1 MKYTR
6 RSFVKTAGIGS
17 IAVSA
22 FPNINLLPEKSVNVT
37 VLNPY
42 NRSPVSLIIDDS
54 TCLVNMAHF
63 GIPQFG
69 EVFPDQYKQDWRKLP
84 REIPDSFVREFG
96 EWAHENGVKGKYSI
110 VPYPACTG
118 WINRFIPGWTKQ
130 ELEESLKLVRELI
143 VPNWDIHPE
152 MVSHTRVID
161 IKTGKPYPYPTPEY
175 MENWEW
181 SQTKSA
187 DELAEY
193 QAYALTIL
201 KEAGLNCEGLTT
213 PGGYGS
219 KNQNNLALGTM
230 EAVRDVFGAEI
241 PHFFRDLFT
250 EKEKSVAPLVLYP
263 SDLNGTD
270 PKCVVSIIGC
280 TADWFG
286 DWDGL
291 HPGSPDKFITEDLLS
306 GRMVD
311 VIDSGEPA
319 IIVCHWPGIYFNGE
333 HTGFNIL
340 KEVKKRLDLKYDH
353 LIWMKL
359 SEISRYWAAKELT
372 TITPKDD
379 RIVLKA
385 PFSTPGFTLKLN
397 SQIRNP
403 QLRIEGKE
411 QKILARVKDKKEI
424 KSDTWFSDKLGTI
437 LCFDLIKGESELA
450 L

>member
-1 MKYTR
+1 MKYSR
-6 RSFVKTAGIGS
+6 RSFVKTAGLGS
-17 IAVSA
+17 LAVSA
-22 FPNINLLPEKSVNVT
+22 YPNINMLSGKSVSVK
-37 VLNPY
+37 VLNPF

-54 TCLVNMAHF
+54 TCLVNLAHF

-118 WINRFIPGWTKQ
+118 WVNRFIPGWTKH
-130 ELEESLKLVRELI
+130 ELEESLKLVREVI
-143 VPNWDIHPE
+143 TPNWDIHPE
-152 MVSHTRVID
+152 MISHTRVID
-161 IKTGKPYPYPTPEY
+161 IKTGRPFPFPTPEY

-187 DELAEY
+187 DELAAY

-230 EAVRDVFGAEI
+230 QAVRDVFGAEI

-250 EKEKSVAPLVLYP
+250 EKDKSVAPLVLHP
-263 SDLNGTD
+263 SGLTGPD

-280 TADWFG
+280 TGDWFG

-291 HPGSPDKFITEDLLS
+291 NPGSPDKFITEDLLS

-319 IIVCHWPGIYFNGE
+319 IMVCHWPGIYFNGE
-333 HTGFNIL
+333 HKGFNIL
-340 KEVKKRLDLKYDH
+340 KEVKKRLDQKYDH
-353 LIWMKL
+353 LVWMKL
-359 SEISRYWAAKELT
+359 SEISRYWAARELT
-372 TITPKDD
+372 TITPTAAG
-379 RIVLKA
+379 ITLQA

-397 SQIRNP
+397 TSVRNP
-403 QLRIEGKE
+403 GLRISGKE
-411 QKILARVKDKKEI
+411 PQLLARVKDQKEL
-424 KSDTWFSDKLGTI
+424 KSGTWFTDKKDSI
-437 LCFDLIKGESELA
+437 LCFDLQKGRSEVEF
-450 L
+450 

>member
-1 MKYTR
+1 MKYSR

-17 IAVSA
+17 LAISA
-22 FPNINLLPEKSVNVT
+22 FPVINQLPGKSVNVK

-118 WINRFIPGWTKQ
+118 WVNRFIPGWTKK
-130 ELEESLKLVRELI
+130 ELEDSLKLVREVI

-161 IKTGKPYPYPTPEY
+161 IRTGRPFPYPTPDY

-187 DELAEY
+187 DELAAY
-193 QAYALTIL
+193 QAYALSIL
-201 KEAGLNCEGLTT
+201 KEAGLNCEGLTP

-219 KNQNNLALGTM
+219 KNQNNLALGTLQ
-230 EAVRDVFGAEI
+230 AVRDVFGAEI

-250 EKEKSVAPLVLYP
+250 EKDQSVAPLVLNP
-263 SDLNGTD
+263 SGLEGPD

-280 TADWFG
+280 TGDWFG

-291 HPGSPDKFITEDLLS
+291 NPGSSDKFITENLLS

-311 VIDSGEPA
+311 VIESGEPA
-319 IIVCHWPGIYFNGE
+319 IMVCHWPGLYFNGE
-333 HTGFNIL
+333 HVGFNIL
-340 KEVKKRLDLKYDH
+340 KDVKKRLDQKYDH

-359 SEISRYWAAKELT
+359 SEIARYWAARELT
-372 TITPKDD
+372 VITPQPSG
-379 RIVLKA
+379 IILKA
-385 PFSTPGFTLKLN
+385 PFSAPGFTLELNAAAGNPKLKLN
-397 SQIRNP
+397 GN
-403 QLRIEGKE
+403 ETKV
-411 QKILARVKDKKEI
+411 LARIKDQKDI
-424 KSDTWFSDKLGTI
+424 KSGTWFSDKKSTI
-437 LCFDLIKGESELA
+437 ICFDLEKGTNELIF
-450 L
+450 